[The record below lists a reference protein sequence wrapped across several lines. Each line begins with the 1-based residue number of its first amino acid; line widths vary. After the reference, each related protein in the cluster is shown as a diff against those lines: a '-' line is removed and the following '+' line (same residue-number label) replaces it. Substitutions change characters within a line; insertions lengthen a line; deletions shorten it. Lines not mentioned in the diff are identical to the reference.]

1 MLAENAVLQY
11 FVAEIESITFEC
23 KEYKKR
29 KLCGWSERVEE
40 SETDAE
46 KWERFVGIAQ
56 EGREYTS
63 EHPSISAPCR

>member
-1 MLAENAVLQY
+1 M
-11 FVAEIESITFEC
+11 FEC

-29 KLCGWSERVEE
+29 KLRGWSERVEE

-46 KWERFVGIAQ
+46 NWERFVGVAR

-63 EHPSISAPCR
+63 EHPSISAPCRWEQTDAYGTVIDNNVPE